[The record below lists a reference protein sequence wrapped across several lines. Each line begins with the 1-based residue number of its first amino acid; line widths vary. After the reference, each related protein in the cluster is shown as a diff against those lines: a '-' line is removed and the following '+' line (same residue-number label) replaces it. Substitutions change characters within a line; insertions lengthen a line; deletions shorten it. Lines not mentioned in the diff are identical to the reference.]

1 MPELKD
7 LHKASEVWTCH
18 TPPPSNRL
26 FYISVHYGKTP
37 TEIYFQVTLDNLDDG
52 AELGESEIRAIAAAL
67 DEVRKR
73 LMIPKGETK
82 C

>member
-7 LHKASEVWTCH
+7 LHKASEHWTSH
-18 TPPPSNRL
+18 TPPPSNRR
-26 FYISVHYGKTP
+26 FYISVHYGKTA
-37 TEIYFQVTLDNLDDG
+37 TEIHFQVTLDDLDDG
-52 AELGESEIRAIAAAL
+52 PQLGESEIRAIAATL
-67 DEVRKR
+67 DEVHKR